1 MAKLWK
7 FIIEVPY
14 TDKCNISI
22 RENFNRILPL
32 VSIISPNTVEEVT
45 DTNYQLFISD
55 EEELV
60 ARFLKAYEDQKIDA
74 FLTVSRG
81 RVEHPV
87 DFDVLTDHNES
98 RSIIYNCIEKYAP
111 QLPRNKIFE
120 LSFTKFL
127 YRRIRFFTGFYYRY
141 NMAIEHLG
149 SSAME
154 QMIREA
160 TYLTRIDFSSDDYPR
175 IYLVY
180 DPNFSLHLLHTEWS
194 LVPPTLKSLFGNY
207 NPSIISE
214 FNNEN
219 YFIKCLSWLIDISY
233 ETFAKIM
240 NETKFILTENF
251 VYKLFHVHERKLTKL
266 ALIIE
271 GETGVGKTFL
281 LKFYSLLLNSNITY
295 GKLDNNIIPRTL
307 ERTSLWLLTDVINGV
322 IEKQPDVL
330 NTFLQQIESKL
341 SDVSNE
347 DDTATNLLQLEEDED
362 EDEDLFQILNE
373 PIDHDL
379 LRKIKL
385 SLKEFKYSRDIL
397 RRIWKTIIT
406 VSNESAGLISKKLV
420 VALHNFV
427 TLQLIDSP
435 LIDASSR
442 LKKLL
447 EQSCAITAETS
458 IEIFNEFLFNTEIK
472 PLFYR
477 RLLHPGIT
485 EEQIEDF
492 MLPISQL
499 AEQLPSLELV
509 VFFDEVNTSSCL
521 GLFKEMFMD
530 GTLHGIS
537 LPKNIFFT
545 AAINPLITPNDGTQ
559 NYHDD
564 DLQVHRRDYLV
575 HELPQSLES
584 LKVSYGILDSIT
596 LKDYIKQK
604 IATFTVVS
612 TTDSKTQTS
621 LKGYA
626 QDILSDSILQAQ
638 KFCETRLGI
647 LFS

>member
-1 MAKLWK
+1 
-7 FIIEVPY
+7 
-14 TDKCNISI
+14 
-22 RENFNRILPL
+22 
-32 VSIISPNTVEEVT
+32 
-45 DTNYQLFISD
+45 
-55 EEELV
+55 
-60 ARFLKAYEDQKIDA
+60 
-74 FLTVSRG
+74 
-81 RVEHPV
+81 
-87 DFDVLTDHNES
+87 
-98 RSIIYNCIEKYAP
+98 
-111 QLPRNKIFE
+111 
-120 LSFTKFL
+120 
-127 YRRIRFFTGFYYRY
+127 
-141 NMAIEHLG
+141 
-149 SSAME
+149 
-154 QMIREA
+154 
-160 TYLTRIDFSSDDYPR
+160 
-175 IYLVY
+175 
-180 DPNFSLHLLHTEWS
+180 
-194 LVPPTLKSLFGNY
+194 
-207 NPSIISE
+207 
-214 FNNEN
+214 
-219 YFIKCLSWLIDISY
+219 
-233 ETFAKIM
+233 
-240 NETKFILTENF
+240 
-251 VYKLFHVHERKLTKL
+251 
-266 ALIIE
+266 
-271 GETGVGKTFL
+271 
-281 LKFYSLLLNSNITY
+281 
-295 GKLDNNIIPRTL
+295 
-307 ERTSLWLLTDVINGV
+307 LWLLTDVINGV

-530 GTLHGIS
+530 GTLHGINI
-537 LPKNIFFT
+537 PKNIFFT
-545 AAINPLITPNDGTQ
+545 AAINPLVKTEDNA
-559 NYHDD
+559 
-564 DLQVHRRDYLV
+564 QVYRDDYLV
-575 HELPQSLES
+575 HQLPQSLEN
-584 LKVSYGILDSIT
+584 LKVCYGSLESKTLADYIHRKIAMFQISSSTNDAKTMPLDNYVQYTLANSILIAQEFCEKHLGNLISFSLDYTLSTVSGNMPLAGLASIT
-596 LKDYIKQK
+596 CERVEYLKELFNDLCL
-604 IATFTVVS
+604 S
-612 TTDSKTQTS
+612 S
-621 LKGYA
+621 L
-626 QDILSDSILQAQ
+626 SPNH
-638 KFCETRLGI
+638 
-647 LFS
+647 FSNP